1 MVVRVRIPPIPSLV
15 FGGLYVVVYL
25 ATAAALSP
33 WPMARSITSDGLLA
47 VLSLAVVAVVIRRRK
62 SWDGVQRLFWDVF
75 AVSQV
80 LWAVGEIGFMY
91 GEILDGRPSWV
102 RWHTMFSL
110 CGGIGPMIA
119 VIARPD
125 RGVRKPAT
133 GAVAVDLAS
142 YGLLAAFI
150 YAYFVMVPSLLPA
163 SREQVESVLLTLVET
178 HRLLLVAGFAVGYWI
193 ARDPEWRRVYQTI
206 MIGTSAGF
214 VLRILTNRAIA
225 SGAYSSGGV
234 YDLAWIVPFFAYV
247 VAAANAPASPAES
260 SENLGRLPAPS
271 PLTSA
276 VPVLAIPAIGYG
288 LLWLSP
294 LGGAGDSFRVL
305 LTTICTAGG
314 LGLLTLRLSVQSTE
328 LHRADEHLKLLAAAV
343 EQTGDL
349 IIITTPD
356 SRIEHANEAASR
368 ALGYPRAQLTSMILP
383 DILDESQHDLVDQIG
398 AHVRAHGIWRGTLQ
412 HRRADGRTF
421 PASSTVVALRSED
434 GAVTHFVGV
443 QRDSTEELR
452 LRDQLVNSE
461 RLSAVGELVAG
472 VAHEINNPLQTIV
485 GCVELLMEENRETAV
500 VRDLQLVRQE
510 AARAGQIVRN
520 LLAFVRRGSPDRKPI
535 DLNDVVRAMA
545 DLREFHLAQRGVT
558 LALDLAPARL
568 PVVANRD
575 EIQQII
581 INILLNGEHALQSSG
596 TPHPRITIRTRADG
610 AMHSV
615 RISDNGP
622 GISQELKGRV
632 FEPFFTTKEVGEG
645 TGLGLSI
652 SLGIARAHGGALELC
667 DPPDGT
673 GACFRLTIP
682 AAAPAPSETA
692 PLPAVTPVTS
702 ATGAGARRALVV
714 EDEVPIRQLVVRL
727 LERRGYTVVEAASRG
742 SARDAVR
749 DGSFDVVLC
758 DLRLAD
764 GSGTGVVED
773 IRAVRPD
780 ISRRIIFVTGDA
792 SGLASDPG
800 LADVPVLPKPFT
812 SSDLDRALNALM
824 ASA

>member
-1 MVVRVRIPPIPSLV
+1 MLSFPIPSLV
-15 FGGLYVVVYL
+15 FGALYVVVYL

-33 WPMARSITSDGLLA
+33 WPIARTITSDALLA
-47 VLSLAVVAVVIRRRK
+47 LLSLAVVAVVIRRRR
-62 SWDGVQRLFWDVF
+62 SWDGAQRLFWDMFV
-75 AVSQV
+75 VSQV
-80 LWAVGEIGFMY
+80 LWTVGEIGFMY
-91 GEILDGRPSWV
+91 GEIVDGRPSWV

-125 RGVRKPAT
+125 RGVRKAST
-133 GAVAVDLAS
+133 GAIAVDLSS

-150 YAYFVMVPSLLPA
+150 YSYFVMVPSLLPA
-163 SREQVESVLLTLVET
+163 SREQLESVLLALVET

-193 ARDPEWRRVYQTI
+193 AKDQQWRRVYQI
-206 MIGTSAGF
+206 ILFGTVAGF
-214 VLRILTNRAIA
+214 VLRFVTNRAITT
-225 SGAYSSGGV
+225 GAYYSGSV
-234 YDLAWIVPFFAYV
+234 YDLAWIVPFFAYFF
-247 VAAANAPASPAES
+247 AAVSAPPSPSES
-260 SENLGRLPAPS
+260 LEKLGRLPAPS

-294 LGGAGDSFRVL
+294 IGGAGDSFRVL

-314 LGLLTLRLSVQSTE
+314 LGLLTLRLSVQSSE

-356 SRIEHANEAASR
+356 ARIEHANEAASR
-368 ALGYPRAQLTSMILP
+368 ALGYPRAQLTSMMLP
-383 DILDESQHDLVDQIG
+383 DVLAEPQHDLVDHIG

-434 GAVTHFVGV
+434 GTVTHFVGV
-443 QRDSTEELR
+443 QRDITDELR

-485 GCVELLMEENRETAV
+485 GCVELLMEENRDTAV
-500 VRDLQLVRQE
+500 VRDLKLVRQE

-520 LLAFVRRGSPDRKPI
+520 LLAFVRRGSPDRKLI
-535 DLNDVVRAMA
+535 DLNDVARAMA
-545 DLREFHLAQRGVT
+545 ELREFHLAQRGVVLT
-558 LALDLAPARL
+558 LDLAPTRL
-568 PVVANRD
+568 PVVANRE

-581 INILLNGEHALQSSG
+581 INILLNGEHALQASQ
-596 TPHPRITIRTRADG
+596 TPGPRITIRTRGDG

-615 RISDNGP
+615 QISDNGP
-622 GISQELKGRV
+622 GIGQELKGRI
-632 FEPFFTTKEVGEG
+632 FEPFFTTKAVGEG

-667 DPPDGT
+667 DSEEGT

-682 AAAPAPSETA
+682 AAAPVPSGMAALPDVTA
-692 PLPAVTPVTS
+692 RQEGS
-702 ATGAGARRALVV
+702 GAEARRALVV

-727 LERRGYTVVEAASRG
+727 LQRRGYTVVEAASRAA
-742 SARDAVR
+742 AREAVT

-773 IRAVRPD
+773 IRAARPD
-780 ISRRIIFVTGDA
+780 VGRRVIFVTGDA
-792 SGLASDPG
+792 SSLVGADPEI
-800 LADVPVLPKPFT
+800 ADLPVLPKPFT
-812 SSDLDRALNALM
+812 SEDLDRALNALM

>member
-1 MVVRVRIPPIPSLV
+1 
-15 FGGLYVVVYL
+15 
-25 ATAAALSP
+25 
-33 WPMARSITSDGLLA
+33 
-47 VLSLAVVAVVIRRRK
+47 VLSLAVVAVVFRRRK
-62 SWDGVQRLFWDVF
+62 SWDGAQRLFWDMF
-75 AVSQV
+75 AVSQI
-80 LWAVGEIGFMY
+80 LWAIGEIGFMY
-91 GEILDGRPSWV
+91 GEIVDGRPSWV

-119 VIARPD
+119 VIGRPD
-125 RGVRKPAT
+125 RGVRKPST
-133 GAVAVDLAS
+133 GAIAVDLAS

-163 SREQVESVLLTLVET
+163 SREQVEAVLLTLVQT

-193 ARDPEWRRVYQTI
+193 AKDAEWRRVYQI
-206 MIGTSAGF
+206 ILIGAAAGF
-214 VLRILTNRAIA
+214 LLRIVTNRAIA
-225 SGAYSSGGV
+225 SGAYYSGSI
-234 YDLAWIVPFFAYV
+234 YDLAWIVPFFAYIS
-247 VAAANAPASPAES
+247 AAVSAPRSPSES
-260 SENLGRLPAPS
+260 IEKLGSLPAPS

-328 LHRADEHLKLLAAAV
+328 LHRADERLKLLAAAV

-356 SRIEHANEAASR
+356 ARIEHANDAASR
-368 ALGYPRAQLTSMILP
+368 ALGYARAQLTSMRLP
-383 DILDESQHDLVDQIG
+383 EVLDEAQHDLVDQIG

-434 GAVTHFVGV
+434 GTITHFVGV

-485 GCVELLMEENRETAV
+485 GCVELLMEENRDTAV
-500 VRDLQLVRQE
+500 VRDLKLVRQE

-520 LLAFVRRGSPDRKPI
+520 LLAFVRRGSPDRRLI

-545 DLREFHLAQRGVT
+545 ELREFHLAQRGVT
-558 LALDLAPARL
+558 LTLDLAPSRL

-581 INILLNGEHALQSSG
+581 INILLNGEHALQASG
-596 TPHPRITIRTRADG
+596 TSNPRITIRTG
-610 AMHSV
+610 AEGPMHFV
-615 RISDNGP
+615 QISDNGP
-622 GISQELKGRV
+622 GISPELKGRI

-652 SLGIARAHGGALELC
+652 SIGIARAHGGALELC
-667 DPPDGT
+667 DPQEGT

-682 AAAPAPSETA
+682 AAAPVASETA
-692 PLPAVTPVTS
+692 ALPDVTTMAAGS
-702 ATGAGARRALVV
+702 GADARRALVV
-714 EDEVPIRQLVVRL
+714 EDEIPIRQLVVRL
-727 LERRGYTVVEAASRG
+727 LQRRGYIVVEAASR
-742 SARDAVR
+742 SAAREAVKE
-749 DGSFDVVLC
+749 GAFDVVLC

-764 GSGTGVVED
+764 GSGTGVAED

-780 ISRRIIFVTGDA
+780 LSRRVIFVTGDA
-792 SGLASDPG
+792 SGLAETPDF
-800 LADVPVLPKPFT
+800 ADMPVLPKPFT